1 MQYGP
6 KIATNGLILCLDAA
20 DKKSYSGSG
29 TSWFDL
35 SGKNNSG
42 TLNNVTFVN
51 TNPYY
56 FNTNATLITESNY
69 LTCASITFADTATYS
84 FEFWIKNRSN
94 PSITFHSLMGR
105 GTTAPWLLI
114 EHLNTTGTNWRPS
127 FRENN
132 STYNNFNAITNYN
145 ISNNWAHIVFTA
157 DSSRNISFYLNGNLQ
172 QTLTLLTT
180 STFITSRILGGYS
193 SGSNAYSWQ
202 GLGSI
207 CRIYNKTLSVSE
219 IKQNFN
225 AVRGRFGI

>member
-1 MQYGP
+1 
-6 KIATNGLILCLDAA
+6 
-20 DKKSYSGSG
+20 
-29 TSWFDL
+29 
-35 SGKNNSG
+35 
-42 TLNNVTFVN
+42 
-51 TNPYY
+51 
-56 FNTNATLITESNY
+56 
-69 LTCASITFADTATYS
+69 
-84 FEFWIKNRSN
+84 
-94 PSITFHSLMGR
+94 MGR

-114 EHLNTTGTNWRPS
+114 EHLNTTGANWRPS
-127 FRENN
+127 FRENGG
-132 STYNNFNAITNYN
+132 TYNNFNAITNYN

-193 SGSNAYSWQ
+193 SGGNAYSWQ